1 MNKKIIIS
9 VIIIF
14 TIIGSLLFV
23 YLKDHKNVTETY
35 VFSNDWLDKHNI
47 YVYGTPSLDSLKIVN
62 AIGVTFSV
70 YYSGL
75 NDYDKNYV
83 DELHRNGFK
92 VSSNFPTIQANIV
105 DNQSL
110 RETAKCIDIN
120 GNPLGFFGDQY
131 AICSDNYLW
140 QEFLKNRIKEH
151 IDGKIDAIHIDEI
164 GTNDECFC
172 DDSIAAFN
180 SYLSSHYSAAQLHDF
195 FGIDDINS
203 FNYRLYLLEKGAKSI
218 WDDPN
223 QKLLSEYFKF
233 LYLSRVSFIHELI
246 QYARDY
252 AGRDILFSGNTY
264 GLRPDQQIYIPYLD
278 FVVFEMPTGSLPDGK
293 HFTIY
298 LLGEA
303 LSSSKPII
311 GFPDIFV
318 LANISSD
325 DWWLWRHWLAEAYA
339 CGGSF
344 LIPYN
349 SYTLGGGAYNVP
361 FDKLS
366 AYTDFIF
373 SHKNYYENVSR
384 VSKVALLYDL
394 HSTLTNQAK
403 WRAWAAWYNFI
414 KTGQELQEA
423 HILFDIIYKGDN
435 EFVNKSITLNDLEK
449 YSIVIIP
456 NYYDLDV
463 TTESLLKQYSQKGG
477 YIVTVNDTLDNSDL
491 IAKIK
496 NTGLDL
502 GLETNAPSNL
512 SIIVYKKDGP
522 LLLHFIN
529 YDYNNQTH
537 DFIPKNQTDVT
548 LTIPDNIIL
557 TGKNLRLLTPDTNE
571 KTINYTLQEN
581 KIKFTIPDIYE
592 YLIASFE

>member
-1 MNKKIIIS
+1 VLILII
-9 VIIIF
+9 
-14 TIIGSLLFV
+14 TGSLFFV
-23 YLKDHKNVTETY
+23 YLKDHKGIVENY
-35 VFSNDWLDKHNI
+35 VFNNDWLDKRNI
-47 YVYGTPSLDSLKIVN
+47 YVFGTPPLDYLKMTK
-62 AIGVTFSV
+62 ATGVTFSV

-92 VSSNFPTIQANIV
+92 VCSNFPTVQAKIT

-110 RETAKCIDIN
+110 REIAHCVDIN
-120 GNPLGFFGDQY
+120 GNSMGFFGDQY
-131 AICSDNYLW
+131 AMCGDNHLW

-151 IDGKIDAIHIDEI
+151 IDGKADAIHIDEI

-180 SYLSSHYSAAQLHDF
+180 SYLSSHYSATQLHDL
-195 FGIDDINS
+195 FGIDNIDS
-203 FNYRLYLLEKGAKSI
+203 FNYRIYLLEKGAKSI

-223 QKLLSEYFKF
+223 QKLLSEYFTF
-233 LYLSRVSFIHELI
+233 RYLNRVSFIRELI

-278 FVVFEMPTGSLPDGK
+278 FVVFEMPIGFLPEGK

-303 LSSSKPII
+303 LSPSKPVI

-318 LANISSD
+318 LAKISKD

-349 SYTLGGGAYNVP
+349 SYVLGGGAYNVP
-361 FDKLS
+361 LDKLS
-366 AYTDFIF
+366 AYTDFIS
-373 SHKNYYENVSR
+373 SHQSYYENVSR
-384 VSKVALLYDL
+384 ISKVALLHDL
-394 HSTLTNQAK
+394 HSTLTNQVK
-403 WRAWAAWYNFI
+403 WRAWAAWDNFV
-414 KTGQELQEA
+414 KTGQALQEA
-423 HILFDIIYKGDN
+423 HILFDIIYKGDS
-435 EFVNKSITLNDLEK
+435 EFVNKPITLNDLEK
-449 YSIVIIP
+449 YSVVIIP
-456 NYYDLDV
+456 GYYDLDAA
-463 TTESLLKQYSQKGG
+463 TESLLKQYSQKGG
-477 YIVTVNDTLDNSDL
+477 HIVETGDTLDSSNL
-491 IAKIK
+491 IAKIR
-496 NTGLDL
+496 NASVNS

-512 SIIVYKKDGP
+512 GIMVYKKNDS

-537 DFIPKNQTDVT
+537 DFIPKNQITIT
-548 LTIPDNIIL
+548 LAIPDNINL
-557 TGKNLRLLTPDTNE
+557 TGKTLRLLTPDTNE
-571 KTINYTLQEN
+571 KTINYTVQGN